1 MSVSLRFAHLPGL
14 RGSVLHVRGQCG
26 RRHMLLAVLLGSLL
40 SPVQFVQGAE
50 AAGTVKPAEQ
60 ARTDDAVPGPDALPA
75 RRANPVDSP
84 QKWTWVTV
92 ADHLN
97 HPWGLAFLPEGGFL
111 VTERSGALRRITG
124 QRADHCR
131 R

>member
-1 MSVSLRFAHLPGL
+1 
-14 RGSVLHVRGQCG
+14 
-26 RRHMLLAVLLGSLL
+26 MLLAVLLGSLL

-50 AAGTVKPAEQ
+50 AAGTVMKSAGQ
-60 ARTDDAVPGPDALPA
+60 ARADGVVHGTEALPA

-97 HPWGLAFLPEGGFL
+97 GNPPTKASHSEVEFSHGEVL
-111 VTERSGALRRITG
+111 
-124 QRADHCR
+124 
-131 R
+131 

>member
-1 MSVSLRFAHLPGL
+1 
-14 RGSVLHVRGQCG
+14 
-26 RRHMLLAVLLGSLL
+26 MLLAVLLGSLL
-40 SPVQFVQGAE
+40 PR
-50 AAGTVKPAEQ
+50 PAM
-60 ARTDDAVPGPDALPA
+60 PA
-75 RRANPVDSP
+75 QRANPVDSP

-111 VTERSGALRRITG
+111 VTERSGALRRITAVG
-124 QRADHCR
+124 RSCR